1 MNSETIIIKAL
12 QEEELTLNE
21 ALFLYKNTPISTL
34 LNLANSIRFKKIP
47 QRKVSWQIDMNI
59 NYTNVCISAC
69 KFCNFHCTLSQK
81 ERSYTT
87 SLEEYKA
94 KIDNLLKEGG
104 NQLLLQGGLHP
115 HYGIEFYEQLF
126 RELKNYYPA
135 LKLNALGPPE
145 VAHIA
150 RLSNLS
156 IRRTLERLVEAGLDS
171 LPGAGAEILSDRVR
185 KIISPGKPNVNSW
198 KEVMECAHSL
208 GLGTTATM
216 VYGHIESIEERI
228 EHLFILRDIQNKKEK
243 DVPGFTAF
251 IAWPMQL
258 KGTKLGEL
266 YNIDKLSAI
275 EHLKMVALSRIILYN
290 IGHIQVSWLT
300 IGKEIAKIALH
311 SGADDM
317 GSIMIEENVV
327 SSAGAKNR
335 LNKESMQKTIKEA
348 GFEPWLRNQDYT
360 PYNPN
365 LEANLV

>member
-1 MNSETIIIKAL
+1 MISSTIIDKAL
-12 QEEELTLNE
+12 EGKELTLKE
-21 ALFLYKNTPISTL
+21 ALFLYNHIPVTTL
-34 LNLANSIRFKKIP
+34 LSIGNSIRFKKIP
-47 QRKVSWQIDMNI
+47 ERKVSWQIDRNI

-69 KFCNFHCTLSQK
+69 TFCNFHCTLSQK

-87 SLEEYKA
+87 GIEEYKA
-94 KIDNLLKEGG
+94 KIDHLLKEGG

-115 HYGIEFYEQLF
+115 HYGIDFYEQLF
-126 RELKNYYPA
+126 KELKKHYPS

-150 RLSNLS
+150 RLSKLS
-156 IRRTLERLVEAGLDS
+156 IKETLERLITAGLDS

-185 KIISPGKPNVNSW
+185 KIISPAKPSVNSW

-216 VYGHIESIEERI
+216 VYGHIETIEERI
-228 EHLFILRDIQNKKEK
+228 EHLFILRDIQNKKNIES
-243 DVPGFTAF
+243 PGFTAF

-266 YNIDKLSAI
+266 YNIQETSAI

-290 IGHIQVSWLT
+290 IPHIQASWLT

-327 SSAGAKNR
+327 SSAGATNR
-335 LNKESMQKTIKEA
+335 LNKESMQKTIREA

-365 LEANLV
+365 LEVNLA